1 MRCFQRNAG
10 WTRLLKFCRKN
21 LLLSLTILSVI
32 IGLVLGFTLRQM
44 ELSQESVLIIN
55 FPGEI
60 FLQFLV
66 CFSRF
71 SELRVYLA
79 LAQLDAKAAGQM
91 GIITV
96 GYYTTTTVLST
107 IFPENVIQATFQRVQ
122 TGYYQVKPKTNQPN
136 APPIIKKRIGYVEG
150 MNILGVIVF
159 CTGFGIVISQF
170 GERTRIIVDFFVILE
185 AVIMKLVETF
195 MWLAPLGIIC
205 LIAGNILE
213 LEDLSDALAIL
224 FIGAALPVSMQ
235 CMEENLKVDRRITR
249 FVLPLGST
257 INLDG
262 NALYEAVAV
271 IFIAQLNNVTLSI
284 PEVLTIRFFLWI
296 IAINLI
302 FSLIATIASLGLNSV
317 PAGLV
322 SILLILNTVDLP
334 TKDISL
340 LITVDWLIDRV
351 RTSVNV
357 LGDAFAASVVAHYLQ
372 DNLQAADNE
381 YQHELQEEVALL
393 KSANVSRKPSLSRP
407 NEIVSDL
414 PFPTIVTDVLQNLG
428 CGDSTI
434 YGDKWSQFDQNTLVR
449 RARVV
454 EPQIQFAVPAVDSL
468 SAFVYEINAQRRS
481 HGVQELQIEDRLMH
495 MAKREATQM
504 SLDKQIRILENTNVW
519 IGTSLNAPRV
529 VDEWANEMENWN
541 RNYFAAHDLR
551 KIGIGKAIIDSKEP
565 LSILVV
571 VYD

>member
-1 MRCFQRNAG
+1 MRCFQRNGG
-10 WTRLLKFCRKN
+10 WTRLMRFCQKN

-60 FLQFLV
+60 FLQVLKLMILPLIFSSLV
-66 CFSRF
+66 S
-71 SELRVYLA
+71 A

-91 GIITV
+91 GIMTV

-107 IFPENVIQATFQRVQ
+107 ITGIILVLTIHPGDPLITQGASYEVHEHNAVSPLDTFLDVVRNMFPENVIQATFQRVQ
-122 TGYYQVKPKTNQPN
+122 TDYYQVKPKTNQPN

-205 LIAGNILE
+205 LIAGNLLE

-224 FIGAALPVSMQ
+224 FMYVITILSGLAIHTFFTMPGLYFLLTRRNPMIIVNGMAQALVTAFGTASGGAALPVSMQ

-284 PEVLTIRFFLWI
+284 PEVLTI
-296 IAINLI
+296 
-302 FSLIATIASLGLNSV
+302 SLIATIASLGLNSV

-393 KSANVSRKPSLSRP
+393 KSTNVSRKPSISRP

-414 PFPTIVTDVLQNLG
+414 PFPTIVTDVLQSRSASFSVDILSWR
-428 CGDSTI
+428 D
-434 YGDKWSQFDQNTLVR
+434 
-449 RARVV
+449 RAILNRLNNKVAL
-454 EPQIQFAVPAVDSL
+454 PQVKHL
-468 SAFVYEINAQRRS
+468 
-481 HGVQELQIEDRLMH
+481 
-495 MAKREATQM
+495 
-504 SLDKQIRILENTNVW
+504 
-519 IGTSLNAPRV
+519 
-529 VDEWANEMENWN
+529 
-541 RNYFAAHDLR
+541 
-551 KIGIGKAIIDSKEP
+551 
-565 LSILVV
+565 
-571 VYD
+571 